1 MIPDTAVASLGI
13 RLVQGYEPEHM
24 KNLLLSHVEKQGRL
38 EELAQQKKKRA
49 QMQKEKEL
57 AQKQPVQP

>member
-24 KNLLLSHVEKQGRL
+24 KDLLLSHVEKQGCHVVFEDSDMSLR
-38 EELAQQKKKRA
+38 
-49 QMQKEKEL
+49 MN
-57 AQKQPVQP
+57 